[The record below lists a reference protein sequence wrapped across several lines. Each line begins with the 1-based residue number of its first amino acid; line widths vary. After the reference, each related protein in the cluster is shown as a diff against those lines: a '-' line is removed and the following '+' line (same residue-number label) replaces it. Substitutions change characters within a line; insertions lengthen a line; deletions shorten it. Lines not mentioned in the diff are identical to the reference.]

1 MTYSERFTHKS
12 GNRQRTS
19 DKFPKTS
26 VHKITD
32 GCFSTNVLGLSPVH
46 TVYQQQCPSNIVVSY
61 KLNDSF
67 DNVQCCFD
75 KVERC
80 FDNVA
85 CCFDI
90 VAGVEGAL
98 SPVHTNNNVEATLS
112 KQQATL
118 LPVASTMLS
127 FWATMSKPFDFVERT
142 KFQHKTRSTLLPFLA
157 TKSNVASTL
166 WLVWRGPYAPFCGAF
181 VVVNAD

>member
-12 GNRQRTS
+12 GNRQQTS

-32 GCFSTNVLGLSPVH
+32 GCFPTNVLGLSPVH

-85 CCFDI
+85 CCFDNVVVLGNNVEAVRLCRKDEISTQNSFDI
-90 VAGVEGAL
+90 VAVFGNKVERCFDIVASVEGAL
-98 SPVHTNNNVEATLS
+98 CTV
-112 KQQATL
+112 
-118 LPVASTMLS
+118 
-127 FWATMSKPFDFVERT
+127 
-142 KFQHKTRSTLLPFLA
+142 
-157 TKSNVASTL
+157 L
-166 WLVWRGPYAPFCGAF
+166 WCFRCC
-181 VVVNAD
+181 